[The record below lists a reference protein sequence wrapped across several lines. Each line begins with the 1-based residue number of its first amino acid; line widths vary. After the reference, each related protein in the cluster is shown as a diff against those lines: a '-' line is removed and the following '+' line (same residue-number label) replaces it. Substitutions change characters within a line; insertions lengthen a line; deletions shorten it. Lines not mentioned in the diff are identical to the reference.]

1 MIWII
6 IKKKKGVNLYY
17 TILYIYYK
25 LRIWW
30 WNSTQ
35 LVAHWLLLSRL
46 VHTAHKMSSTHRLTG
61 NITWPEVKADRHW
74 QGEVLKKRKEKKKT
88 GSHYNLLIQGAKIK
102 SQRSFC
108 GRQTLLTTDG
118 VKKCNPVHILWSA
131 STCTSHPSSF
141 ARFHLQFKGI
151 FHFYLFFFFCCY
163 FSCRLGLQPA
173 LLLRYYWSSDP
184 MLDSLLKPL
193 HHLSFWCLRRLLFLN
208 MIFHFSFPWY
218 IITRDT
224 PIALLLPNK

>member
-30 WNSTQ
+30 WNSTP

-74 QGEVLKKRKEKKKT
+74 QGEVLKKRKEKKKQAAIIISSSRVPRLKVRGHFVDARRFSPLT
-88 GSHYNLLIQGAKIK
+88 GLKNAILSIFCDPPPHAHRILQALRGSIYNL
-102 SQRSFC
+102 
-108 GRQTLLTTDG
+108 
-118 VKKCNPVHILWSA
+118 
-131 STCTSHPSSF
+131 
-141 ARFHLQFKGI
+141 KGY
-151 FHFYLFFFFCCY
+151 FTFTFFFF
-163 FSCRLGLQPA
+163 
-173 LLLRYYWSSDP
+173 LLLFFLSTWPPTCFIIEILFKFRP
-184 MLDSLLKPL
+184 NVRLTFKAPPSLV
-193 HHLSFWCLRRLLFLN
+193 LL
-208 MIFHFSFPWY
+208 MPEASVIFEYDFSFFISLIY
-218 IITRDT
+218 Y
-224 PIALLLPNK
+224 N

>member
-1 MIWII
+1 MLEIWYELLL
-6 IKKKKGVNLYY
+6 KKKGVNLYY

-30 WNSTQ
+30 WNSTP

-46 VHTAHKMSSTHRLTG
+46 VHTAHKMSSTHRLSG
-61 NITWPEVKADRHW
+61 DITWPEVKADRHW
-74 QGEVLKKRKEKKKT
+74 QGEKKEKKKKKQAAIIISSYRVPRLKVRGHFVDARRFSPLT
-88 GSHYNLLIQGAKIK
+88 GLKNAILSIFCDPPPHAHRILQALRGSIYNL
-102 SQRSFC
+102 
-108 GRQTLLTTDG
+108 
-118 VKKCNPVHILWSA
+118 
-131 STCTSHPSSF
+131 
-141 ARFHLQFKGI
+141 KGY
-151 FHFYLFFFFCCY
+151 FTFTFFFFCCY

-173 LLLRYYWSSDP
+173 LLLRYYSSSDP

-224 PIALLLPNK
+224 PIALISRNK